1 MAATVKPIPGGD
13 WSKDELGER
22 RLYRRVASIIEAR
35 INSGEFP
42 DGSKLPTERDL
53 SAALGVSRTIVREAL
68 IALEI
73 AGLIR
78 IRMGAGVFVTSPRG
92 RGDWAVAKVA
102 AIDDAGPFEIIDA
115 RLGVEPEVAANAAS
129 RHTESH
135 IRRLESAIGIMIE
148 EHRANVPREE
158 GDKQFHLVL
167 AEASGN
173 AVLTHLVAELWE
185 LNQDTL
191 WEIFQEWVRQPRL
204 RLVWIEDH
212 KRILETVRQGDR
224 RKARAAMRQ
233 HLRNVERSLKD
244 SPIGNE

>member
-1 MAATVKPIPGGD
+1 MALNLKPKPGRD
-13 WSKDELGER
+13 WPKADLGER

-53 SAALGVSRTIVREAL
+53 SGALGVSRTIIREAL

-78 IRMGAGVFVTSPRG
+78 IRMGAGVFVTSPGG
-92 RGDWAVAKVA
+92 RDDWAVTKTAP
-102 AIDDAGPFEIIDA
+102 IGDAGPFELIDA

-129 RHTESH
+129 RRTEAH
-135 IRRLESAIGIMIE
+135 LRRLEAAIGVMIE
-148 EHRANVPREE
+148 EHRANVPHEK

-173 AVLTHLVAELWE
+173 AILTHLVAELWE
-185 LNQDTL
+185 LSQNTL

-204 RLVWIEDH
+204 RLTWIEDH
-212 KRILETVRQGDR
+212 KRILETVRLGDR

-244 SPIGNE
+244 VPIGNE